1 MKAAQIKEYSQD
13 ETIFLNND
21 VSMPKIGEDQL
32 LVEVF
37 SASINPFD
45 SIIMKGYVKDLIKTP
60 FPFTIGGDF
69 SGRVLEVG
77 QKVIGFKQKDEV
89 FGTALILAGG
99 SGSFAEFAA
108 VSPDRVALKP
118 KNLNYN
124 QAASLPL
131 VGSSAVQTL
140 EDEMKLASGQKI
152 LIHGGAGGIGSIS
165 IQLAKHLGAY
175 VATTVS
181 KKDVDFV
188 KNLGAD
194 EVIDYKSEKFEERL
208 KDYDA
213 VYDTVGGETTNRSF
227 SVLKKGGILAS
238 MKRPPDE
245 ELSKKYQ
252 VLGVAINTKVNTEHL
267 NRVKELVEE
276 NVIGPQVDK
285 IFSLD
290 EIKEAFVYKSG
301 SHPRGKV
308 VVRIR
313 S

>member
-152 LIHGGAGGIGSIS
+152 LIHGGTGGIGSIS

-227 SVLKKGGILAS
+227 SVLKKGGIIAS
-238 MKRPPDE
+238 MKGPPDE